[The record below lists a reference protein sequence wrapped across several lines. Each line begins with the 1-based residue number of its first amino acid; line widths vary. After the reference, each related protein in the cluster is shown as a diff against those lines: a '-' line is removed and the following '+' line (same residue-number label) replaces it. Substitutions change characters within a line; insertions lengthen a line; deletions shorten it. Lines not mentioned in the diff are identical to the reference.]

1 MRAVADIVNSN
12 YDKLT
17 IKKWSSTRKEGDL
30 ERNTR

>member
-17 IKKWSSTRKEGDL
+17 IKKWSSTRKEGRAG
-30 ERNTR
+30 EKH